1 MSHYTMLSKYG
12 NCTRLLKTKNKLKIG
27 ETTYDVSRR
36 DVTDTR
42 RRNDR
47 SLMFSFPCP
56 FRAQAM
62 QAREQ
67 MGKRFKHCD
76 TDSM

>member
-1 MSHYTMLSKYG
+1 MVTVRVCSK
-12 NCTRLLKTKNKLKIG
+12 LKTSLKSAKRLKMLADGVLPKHVG
-27 ETTYDVSRR
+27 EMTGHQC
-36 DVTDTR
+36 
-42 RRNDR
+42 
-47 SLMFSFPCP
+47 MFSFPCP